1 MLRTKLFIWF
11 AVLVLLFGGLSA
23 YVGIQIINDRVIEE
37 AQTRVRL
44 NLSSAW
50 ALYNFHL
57 QEIETVLKLAAV
69 KEVVVEMAEG
79 GKWNDPEVCS
89 RMEKIRTGFGLDFL
103 DIVGSNGKVMMRTT
117 QPNVTGDF
125 KATEPAIASALKGE
139 VMTCMSVISGED
151 MKREGENLAEKAY
164 IELEDTPRA
173 RRTDRKE
180 ESRGMVMTCAAP
192 IRKGMQV
199 LGAVYGGVLVNRNNE
214 MVDRIRD
221 VVFRNEQYKGIPTGT
236 ATIFLNDSRIATT
249 VRLSNGNRAIGTRA
263 SKEVADRVL
272 DNGLPWIGDAYVLKD
287 TYLSAYEPI
296 KDGMGRIIGMLYVG
310 ILKQPFLDIGHSII
324 VRYVYL
330 SIFVLLVSLVLAFII
345 AGRLAKPIHQL
356 VEASN
361 RMSNGEVHA
370 PITARGSCRET
381 DLLVS
386 AFNDMTFTL
395 AEREQK
401 LKALNR
407 SYMETLG
414 FVSHELKSPVATI
427 MNYVYLLREKKLGQ
441 LNEKQEKAVRAIDR
455 GGTRL
460 IEMVRH
466 YLNLSRIENHEV
478 QPVPTKVAVFDEVLK
493 PIFDSAEAELAA
505 NNMTLINNVG
515 TDIVLNVDI
524 NMIREVF
531 ENLLNNA
538 LKYGRQGGA
547 IQVNSKFAGYFIE
560 FSFRND
566 GEGIAEDKYDEIFQK
581 FTRIASSETVKKQR
595 GTGLGLFITKYIVEA
610 HGGKIRVTSKPGEW
624 AEFILTLPAWQESGS
639 YNRVYP
645 T

>member
-11 AVLVLLFGGLSA
+11 ALLVILFGVLSA
-23 YVGIQIINDRVIEE
+23 YVGIKIINDRVIEE
-37 AQTRVRL
+37 AQTRVSL

-50 ALYNFHL
+50 ALYNCRL
-57 QEIETVLKLAAV
+57 QEVEIVLKLAAN
-69 KEVVVEMAEG
+69 KEVVLEMAEG
-79 GKWNDPEVCS
+79 GKWTDPEVCN
-89 RMEKIRTGFGLDFL
+89 RLEKIRAGFGLDFL
-103 DIVGSNGKVMMRTT
+103 DVVGPDGKVMLRTT
-117 QPNVTGDF
+117 QPNIVGDY
-125 KATEPAIASALKGE
+125 KTAEPAIVSALKGE
-139 VMTCMSVISGED
+139 SMACMSAISNTD
-151 MKREGENLAEKAY
+151 LKREGDNLAEKAY
-164 IELEDTPRA
+164 IELEDSPRA

-192 IRKGMQV
+192 IRKGVQV

-221 VVFRNEQYKGIPTGT
+221 VVFRNEQYKGVPTGT

-249 VRLSNGNRAIGTRA
+249 VRLRNGNRAIGTRA

-287 TYLSAYEPI
+287 LYLTAYEPI
-296 KDGMGRIIGMLYVG
+296 KDGVGQTIGMLYVG

-324 VRYVYL
+324 VRYVFL
-330 SIFVLLVSLVLAFII
+330 SIFVLLVSLVLAFLI

-361 RMSNGEVHA
+361 KMSNGDMHK
-370 PITARGSCRET
+370 PIMDKGTCREIE
-381 DLLVS
+381 LLVS
-386 AFNDMTFTL
+386 AFNDMTSTL

-441 LNEKQEKAVRAIDR
+441 LTEKQEKAVRAIDR

-466 YLNLSRIENHEV
+466 YLNLSRIENNEV
-478 QPVPTKVAVFDEVLK
+478 QPTCTKVALLDEVLK
-493 PIFDSAEAELAA
+493 PIFDSADAELAA
-505 NNMTLINNVG
+505 NQMNLINNVG
-515 TDIVLNVDI
+515 ADVVLNVDV

-547 IQVNSKFAGYFIE
+547 IQLNTKRIGDFVE
-560 FSFRND
+560 FLFRND
-566 GEGIAEDKYDEIFQK
+566 GEGIPEDKYDAIFQK
-581 FTRIASSETVKKQR
+581 FSRIASSEAVKRQR
-595 GTGLGLFITKYIVEA
+595 GTGLGLFITKFIVEA
-610 HGGKIRVTSKPGEW
+610 HGGAIRVESKHGEW
-624 AEFILTLPAWQESGS
+624 AEFIFTLPVWKETGGHAHA
-639 YNRVYP
+639 
-645 T
+645 